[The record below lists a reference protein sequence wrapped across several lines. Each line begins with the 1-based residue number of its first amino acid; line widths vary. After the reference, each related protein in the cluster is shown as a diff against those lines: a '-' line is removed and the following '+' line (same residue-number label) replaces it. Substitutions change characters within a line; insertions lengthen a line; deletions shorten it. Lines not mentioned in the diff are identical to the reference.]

1 MSKDIKKKKKEK
13 EKKKKKK
20 KKNDIK
26 LKPTNICLAGGVG
39 FASKVVGVGYGI
51 NSKLS
56 VYS

>member
-1 MSKDIKKKKKEK
+1 MSKDIKKRKKKRK
-13 EKKKKKK
+13 RRK

-26 LKPTNICLAGGVG
+26 LKPTNICLAGEVG